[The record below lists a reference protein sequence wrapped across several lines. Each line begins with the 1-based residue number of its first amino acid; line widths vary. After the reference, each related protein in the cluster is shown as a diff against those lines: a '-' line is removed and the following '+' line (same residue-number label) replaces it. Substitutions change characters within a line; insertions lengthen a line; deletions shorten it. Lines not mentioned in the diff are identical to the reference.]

1 MTHVNWLQL
10 RKFVGICLNVRYAH
24 LYWLQQISHMT
35 SQPTPEGM
43 KAEQQALVAV
53 LEQLLNPMA
62 KLCLAK
68 GIAIQTVE
76 EVLRRAY
83 VQAATEDC
91 AGLNTSRLTSRIST
105 MTGLTRRE
113 VARLQTQVAPGLPQT
128 RTVAT
133 DVLTSWASQS
143 EYVNKK
149 GLPIRIPRTGEAP
162 SFEALA
168 TCVTTDVHP
177 KSILADM
184 LRLGL
189 VTHNEKNDTV
199 AVVDAIFVPKT
210 DWPQMVG
217 FIGTNVGDHLH
228 ASVANVLGNGDQHF
242 EQSLLADELSQE
254 SLEAAKSMITA
265 QWRDLLT
272 QLGPQLQALMDK
284 DKALGRDKNQQLRIG
299 LYSYM
304 SAMPSAQPGPM
315 GHVSKESNEKN

>member
-1 MTHVNWLQL
+1 
-10 RKFVGICLNVRYAH
+10 
-24 LYWLQQISHMT
+24 MT
-35 SQPTPEGM
+35 SKISPDGM
-43 KAEQQALVAV
+43 QAEQQALVAV
-53 LEQLLNPMA
+53 LEQLLSPLA

-68 GIAIQTVE
+68 GISIQAAE
-76 EVLRRAY
+76 EVMRRAY
-83 VQAATEDC
+83 VQAATEGC
-91 AGLNTSRLTSRIST
+91 EGLNPARLTSRIST

-113 VARLQTQVAPGLPQT
+113 VARLQSKDASVRPQT

-133 DVLTSWASQS
+133 DVLTYWASQS

-168 TCVTTDVHP
+168 ACVTKDVHP

-184 LRLGL
+184 ARLGL
-189 VTHNEKNDTV
+189 VTQNEMNDTV

-217 FIGTNVGDHLH
+217 FIGANVGDHLH
-228 ASVANVLGNGDQHF
+228 ASVDNVLHGGGRHF
-242 EQSLLADELSQE
+242 EQSLLADELSKE
-254 SLEAAKSMITA
+254 SLDAAKSMITA

-272 QLGPQLQALMDK
+272 QLGPQLQVLMDQ
-284 DKALGRDKNQQLRIG
+284 DKALGREQNQQLRIG

-304 SAMPSAQPGPM
+304 NAMQSVQPGPQ
-315 GHVSKESNEKN
+315 GPATKDLHEEN

>member
-1 MTHVNWLQL
+1 
-10 RKFVGICLNVRYAH
+10 
-24 LYWLQQISHMT
+24 MT
-35 SQPTPEGM
+35 SNLSPYGLQ
-43 KAEQQALVAV
+43 AEQQALVAV
-53 LEQLLNPMA
+53 LEQLLSPLA

-68 GIAIQTVE
+68 GISIQAAE
-76 EVLRRAY
+76 EVMRRAY
-83 VQAATEDC
+83 VEAATEDC
-91 AGLNTSRLTSRIST
+91 DGLNPSRLTSRIST

-113 VARLQTQVAPGLPQT
+113 VARLQSEDSPVRPQT

-168 TCVTTDVHP
+168 ACVTKDVHP
-177 KSILADM
+177 KSVLADM
-184 LRLGL
+184 VRLGL

-199 AVVDAIFVPKT
+199 TVVEAIFVPKS

-217 FIGTNVGDHLH
+217 FIGTNVGDHMQ
-228 ASVANVLGNGDQHF
+228 ASVDNVLHGGGKHF
-242 EQSLLADELSQE
+242 EQALLADELSQE

-272 QLGPQLQALMDK
+272 QLGPQLQALMEQ
-284 DKALGRDKNQQLRIG
+284 DKALGRTQNQQLRIG

-304 SAMPSAQPGPM
+304 SAMHPDQPGPQ
-315 GHVSKESNEKN
+315 GRASKESHENN